1 MSSVEER
8 RLAIL
13 NTIVE
18 EYIDTAQ
25 PVSSVHVAQIAQ
37 LNVSPATVRS
47 DMAILDREGF
57 LVQPHTSAGRTPT
70 ERGYRFYVDHLDR
83 PGTLF
88 PDQRHT
94 LQKFFS
100 HLHGEV
106 DQLLERSAN
115 LIARLTDYSSVAIRY
130 AKQDQSTPVR
140 SVQVVGMSERSGLI
154 VVVLGNGTVQTEDLQ
169 GDNSG
174 MVGEMSASDMSGEQN
189 SGLGAVRPVPA
200 FVTDRQGVLNASG
213 SRYTYSTNTLA
224 YFDAVGAGFEKIAIV
239 GTGCQASI
247 PAVMNARKAGKV
259 GRRLVLSIGLLCSK
273 TFDETMYEELF
284 EAGYGIGRDS
294 IAKVNIK
301 GRFQVWMQDGSY
313 AEVPLKE
320 GRKWTRE
327 GCKLC
332 PDFAAE
338 HADVSAGGIGEL
350 AGWTILIIRTEAG
363 KQLVDGAHG
372 DGAIEIR
379 PVTEDPS
386 VIDLLVKLSRAS
398 RKRWPQDGSTYH
410 EPGILPESV
419 VS

>member
-1 MSSVEER
+1 MPPEKPHWVNLLGE
-8 RLAIL
+8 
-13 NTIVE
+13 V
-18 EYIDTAQ
+18 
-25 PVSSVHVAQIAQ
+25 
-37 LNVSPATVRS
+37 VRS
-47 DMAILDREGF
+47 GLCTGCAACVIACPHDVLRYDDREGPYRPWKVDEDGGAEDCTHGQRGCTLCTRACPRF
-57 LVQPHTSAGRTPT
+57 RSWEVEADTFMYGRPRNVDEVYGVSQEIVLARATDDKVRSLGQDGGAVSAMLIWALDHSMIDCALVSST
-70 ERGYRFYVDHLDR
+70 RGDKSSFDGMSD
-83 PGTLF
+83 G
-88 PDQRHT
+88 
-94 LQKFFS
+94 
-100 HLHGEV
+100 
-106 DQLLERSAN
+106 
-115 LIARLTDYSSVAIRY
+115 AR
-130 AKQDQSTPVR
+130 QST
-140 SVQVVGMSERSGLI
+140 
-154 VVVLGNGTVQTEDLQ
+154 NEDLQ

-174 MVGEMSASDMSGEQN
+174 MVGETSASDMSGEQN

-410 EPGILPESV
+410 EPGILPEPV